1 LRVTILGSGTSQ
13 GVPVITCEC
22 RVCQSTNSKDKRLRT
37 SAMVEWK
44 NKVIVIDAGPDFR
57 QQMLT
62 NHVKKLDAIL
72 LTHLH
77 KDHIAGLDD
86 VRAFNFKQKKPMD
99 IFADALTIQ
108 QVKNEFPYVFDG
120 TDYPGIPQ
128 MNMHL
133 IDDNPFVLDDIE
145 IIPIPVLHYKLPV
158 YGFRIDNF
166 AYITDASYI
175 PESSMQRLQNLE
187 VLIINALRYEKHYSH
202 FNVAEALEIVEKLKP
217 KRAYFT
223 HISHNLGLHE
233 EVEASLPHH
242 VFLAYDTLK
251 IEID

>member
-1 LRVTILGSGTSQ
+1 
-13 GVPVITCEC
+13 
-22 RVCQSTNSKDKRLRT
+22 
-37 SAMVEWK
+37 MVEWK

>member
-1 LRVTILGSGTSQ
+1 MKITILGSGTSQ

-22 RVCQSTNSKDKRLRT
+22 KVCLSENPKDKRLRT
-37 SAMVEWK
+37 AALVEHEGRS
-44 NKVIVIDAGPDFR
+44 IAIDAGPDFR
-57 QQMLT
+57 QQMLV
-62 NHVKKLDAIL
+62 NKIKKLDAIL

-99 IFADALTIQ
+99 IFADALTCQ

-128 MNMHL
+128 MNLHV
-133 IDDNPFVLDDIE
+133 INENPFVFEDIE

-158 YGFRIDNF
+158 LGFRIANF

-175 PESSMQRLQNLE
+175 PESSLALLRNLDL
-187 VLIINALRYEKHYSH
+187 LIINALRFEKHYSH
-202 FNVAEALEIVEKLKP
+202 FNVEEAIQIVEFVQP
-217 KRAYFT
+217 KKVYFT

-233 EVEASLPHH
+233 EVEAILPHPIA
-242 VFLAYDTLK
+242 LAYDGLV
-251 IEID
+251 IEI

>member
-175 PESSMQRLQNLE
+175 PESSMQLLQNLE

>member
-1 LRVTILGSGTSQ
+1 
-13 GVPVITCEC
+13 
-22 RVCQSTNSKDKRLRT
+22 
-37 SAMVEWK
+37 MVEWK

-175 PESSMQRLQNLE
+175 PESSMQLLQNLE

>member
-1 LRVTILGSGTSQ
+1 MRVTILGSGTSQ

-22 RVCQSTNSKDKRLRT
+22 KVCQSTNSKDKRLRT

>member
-1 LRVTILGSGTSQ
+1 MKVIILGSGTSQ

-22 RVCQSTNSKDKRLRT
+22 KVCLSENHKDKRLRT
-37 SAMVEWK
+37 SALLEYK
-44 NKVIVIDAGPDFR
+44 GKSIAIDAGPDFR
-57 QQMLT
+57 QQMLV
-62 NHVKKLDAIL
+62 NKVKRLDAIL

-99 IFADALTIQ
+99 IFADALTCQ

-128 MNMHL
+128 MNLHV
-133 IDDNPFVLDDIE
+133 INENPFVFDDIE

-158 YGFRIDNF
+158 LGYRIENF

-175 PESSMQRLQNLE
+175 PETSLALLHNLDL
-187 VLIINALRYEKHYSH
+187 LIINALRFEKHYSH
-202 FNVAEALEIVEKLKP
+202 FNVEEAIQIVEQVQP
-217 KRAYFT
+217 KKTYFT

-233 EVEASLPHH
+233 EVESILPHSIA
-242 VFLAYDTLK
+242 LAYDGLV
-251 IEID
+251 IEI

>member
-1 LRVTILGSGTSQ
+1 MKVIILGSGTSQ

-22 RVCQSTNSKDKRLRT
+22 KVCLSQNSKDKRLRT
-37 SAMVEWK
+37 SAYFEYK
-44 NKVIVIDAGPDFR
+44 GKSICIDAGPDFR
-57 QQMLT
+57 QQMLA
-62 NHVKKLDAIL
+62 NQIKKLDVIL

-86 VRAFNFKQKKPMD
+86 VRAFNFKQKKPME
-99 IFADALTIQ
+99 IFADALTCQ

-128 MNMHL
+128 INLHL
-133 IDDNPFVLDDIE
+133 INEQPFIFDDIE

-158 YGFRIDNF
+158 YGFRIANF

-175 PESSMQRLQNLE
+175 PDSSLNLLKNLDL
-187 VLIINALRYEKHYSH
+187 LIINALRYEKHYSH
-202 FNVAEALEIVEKLKP
+202 FNVEEAMQIVEHLKP
-217 KRAYFT
+217 KKTYFT
-223 HISHNLGLHE
+223 HISHNLGLHD
-233 EVEASLPHH
+233 EVEATLPPHIS
-242 VFLAYDTLK
+242 LAYDGLV

>member
-1 LRVTILGSGTSQ
+1 MRVTILGSGTSQ

-175 PESSMQRLQNLE
+175 PESSMQLLQNLE